1 MKNIIKLILG
11 LSIFFGSILYGN
23 TKGTQKTDNYMIFLV
38 FSTIGIRTF
47 FCVIPDY
54 ASAIRCLQGSWYL
67 YLYDIPLLY
76 YFGRCLKRK
85 FRQTFKCDSM
95 TDYCII
101 VLLILNF
108 FSITRAIYKPS
119 AFGGAFNYLKF
130 AWIYLV
136 MKNMVNLQLQR
147 KYVITGLSVATYFQ
161 GTLGI
166 LQKITGQV
174 IGFRFLGEA
183 ETAFRTRELNG
194 IISKGIAGTFA
205 HSADFALFML
215 FAMTVFIFNEDILK
229 KKTWLFNCFLTLVCI
244 YLAESRTVLG
254 LAMFV
259 IAYYYIHNFQKKISV
274 WKICIIFL
282 GPIIVGIV
290 AFIIKDKIYE
300 LFTGGDWTI
309 QIMNRLNQWSVGWKE
324 ITQKPIWGHGINNYT
339 DWMKVLYPEMYSYH
353 FYYTNPIHNSYLQIW
368 YDTGI
373 VGLISYLLI
382 IINSLFYLFKYHQRS
397 NFQIIGGL
405 FVCASMIYFWT
416 GWALLKEPITNM
428 LWVSLGFIHNTT
440 NRSKLR

>member
-1 MKNIIKLILG
+1 
-11 LSIFFGSILYGN
+11 
-23 TKGTQKTDNYMIFLV
+23 
-38 FSTIGIRTF
+38 
-47 FCVIPDY
+47 
-54 ASAIRCLQGSWYL
+54 
-67 YLYDIPLLY
+67 
-76 YFGRCLKRK
+76 
-85 FRQTFKCDSM
+85 
-95 TDYCII
+95 
-101 VLLILNF
+101 
-108 FSITRAIYKPS
+108 
-119 AFGGAFNYLKF
+119 
-130 AWIYLV
+130 
-136 MKNMVNLQLQR
+136 
-147 KYVITGLSVATYFQ
+147 
-161 GTLGI
+161 
-166 LQKITGQV
+166 
-174 IGFRFLGEA
+174 
-183 ETAFRTRELNG
+183 
-194 IISKGIAGTFA
+194 
-205 HSADFALFML
+205 
-215 FAMTVFIFNEDILK
+215 
-229 KKTWLFNCFLTLVCI
+229 
-244 YLAESRTVLG
+244 
-254 LAMFV
+254 MFV